1 MNPKTPARTALAC
14 AALAASLTA
23 PAWAGEGGTS
33 HPVPGSMSTLI
44 DAVPSSGPGLFVKP
58 MYMNYRG
65 EAKALVP
72 TAAGVVANLEATV
85 NTLAVVGGYTFGE
98 KLFGATY
105 TAVAALPYSFMDVSA
120 NAQLPGGGTR
130 RIANNV
136 SGFGDLTVIPLM
148 LGWKDADSPWQF
160 NALMPVY
167 APTGSYELGRL
178 GNPGLNYWTFD
189 PIIGV
194 AYNNAQSGFNA
205 VLNTGYAINTENPD
219 TDYKSG
225 EMLHFDGSVQQILPV
240 GQGLLTLGLEGFYF
254 QQTSCDSGSG
264 ATLGC
269 FKGKTAGLG
278 PAVGYILPLS
288 KTETLVLEAKWLA
301 EIDVEKRLKGDFIWL
316 KAVYKF

>member
-1 MNPKTPARTALAC
+1 MKPKTPARTALAC
-14 AALAASLTA
+14 AALAASLAA

-33 HPVPGSMSTLI
+33 HPVPGAMSTLI
-44 DAVPSSGPGLFVKP
+44 DAVPATGPGLFVKP
-58 MYMNYRG
+58 MVMNYRG
-65 EAKALVP
+65 KANALLP
-72 TAAGVVANLEATV
+72 TAAGVVADLEATV

-148 LGWKDADSPWQF
+148 LGWNDADSPWQF

>member
-1 MNPKTPARTALAC
+1 MNTHTLAVIAIATAT
-14 AALAASLTA
+14 LAAPPSQ
-23 PAWAGEGGTS
+23 AGEGGTS
-33 HPVPGSMSTLI
+33 HPVPGSMSALI
-44 DAVPSSGPGLFVKP
+44 DAVPVTGPGLFVKP
-58 MYMNYRG
+58 MVMNYRG
-65 EAKALVP
+65 EAKALIP

-130 RIANNV
+130 RISNNV
-136 SGFGDLTVIPLM
+136 SGFGDLTVIPVM

-160 NALMPVY
+160 NALLPIY

-189 PIIGV
+189 PIVGV
-194 AYNNAQSGFNA
+194 AYNNAQNGFNA
-205 VLNTGYAINTENPD
+205 VLNTGYAINTTNSA

-240 GQGLLTLGLEGFYF
+240 GNGLLTLGLEGFYF
-254 QQTSCDSGSG
+254 QQTSCDSGAG